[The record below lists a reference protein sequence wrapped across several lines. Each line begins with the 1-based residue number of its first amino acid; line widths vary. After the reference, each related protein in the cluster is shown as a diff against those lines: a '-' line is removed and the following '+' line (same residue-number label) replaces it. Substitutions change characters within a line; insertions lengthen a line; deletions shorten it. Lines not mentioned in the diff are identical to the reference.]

1 MTKRD
6 PGLQPE
12 RTALA
17 WGRTA
22 LAMFVNGALLARA
35 AAQADSPGLWTVAGL
50 VVLASAILFAA
61 GAHRQ
66 RTLMLESVPRA
77 PHAAFAFLLVG
88 AVWVACAAAVV
99 SAVR

>member
-1 MTKRD
+1 VKRD

-35 AAQADSPGLWTVAGL
+35 AAQADSAGLWTVAGL
-50 VVLASAILFAA
+50 VVLASVILFLV
-61 GAHRQ
+61 GDRRQ
-66 RTLMLESVPRA
+66 RMLMLESAPRA
-77 PHAAFAFLLVG
+77 PHAGFAFLLVG

-99 SAVR
+99 SVLA